1 MKKIIIAIA
10 CCALVFNGAEA
21 KKKKEVKKEEGFVFT
36 TVKENP
42 ITSIKNQH
50 RSSTCWSFSGL
61 AFFESEL
68 IRMGKG
74 TYDLAEMF
82 LVSKTMQ
89 DRAKYCVRLHGDA
102 GFTPGGSFYDAVF
115 CFRNYVVEAGTP
127 PDVLTFAGNGEPTM
141 HPDFE
146 EIVDGVIALRDRLS
160 PATKVSVLTNATMLH
175 RESVRRALM
184 RVENPILKLDSAFDS
199 TVQLIDKPLG
209 NYSVESV
216 VENMKLFEGNCI
228 VQTMF
233 LRGEY
238 EGRTVDNTT
247 PEEVEAWL
255 AKIAEIA
262 PRSVMVYTID
272 RDTPA
277 PNLVKVPVEELKAI
291 AERVRA
297 LGIECSVAG

>member
-1 MKKIIIAIA
+1 MAILYDNFIFGPIRSRRLGLSLGINLLPIDCKLCSFDCIYCECGWTLGGQKPRFNDKKA
-10 CCALVFNGAEA
+10 V
-21 KKKKEVKKEEGFVFT
+21 
-36 TVKENP
+36 
-42 ITSIKNQH
+42 
-50 RSSTCWSFSGL
+50 L
-61 AFFESEL
+61 AMLESVL
-68 IRMGKG
+68 
-74 TYDLAEMF
+74 
-82 LVSKTMQ
+82 
-89 DRAKYCVRLHGDA
+89 GDM
-102 GFTPGGSFYDAVF
+102 
-115 CFRNYVVEAGTP
+115 VEAGTP

>member
-1 MKKIIIAIA
+1 MAILYDNFIFGPIRSRRLGLSLGINLLPIDCKLCSFDCIYCECGWTLGGQKPRFNDKKAVLA
-10 CCALVFNGAEA
+10 ML
-21 KKKKEVKKEEGFVFT
+21 EGV
-36 TVKENP
+36 
-42 ITSIKNQH
+42 
-50 RSSTCWSFSGL
+50 L
-61 AFFESEL
+61 
-68 IRMGKG
+68 
-74 TYDLAEMF
+74 
-82 LVSKTMQ
+82 
-89 DRAKYCVRLHGDA
+89 GDM
-102 GFTPGGSFYDAVF
+102 
-115 CFRNYVVEAGTP
+115 VEAGTP

-255 AKIAEIA
+255 AKVAEIA